1 MDGSKSIKEA
11 LDREVLK
18 LIRRHNQVVASSAL
32 NRKKYEKRSGRVAGK
47 PNSSD
52 PAQWNAHPLFNPF
65 HVRNRKHSI
74 GHAIVQ
80 KVRNQTYKPKPAL
93 LLEIPKPSGGTREI
107 AISTIPDAAVSYWL
121 GKRLIDRNAYRFSS
135 YSYAYRSDRNA
146 HHAIQHLMSELRGRH
161 RVFVLEY
168 DFAKYFDSIDHD
180 YLLKILDKHFLVS
193 KRERRL
199 LDVLVKNRRAK
210 SVSDYSNGV
219 FESPCVGIPQGSS
232 VSLFLANVACY
243 ELDRQIEKV
252 GVTFARYADDTLIIS
267 DSYAKACECAD
278 LMLSHGEQSGT
289 KINFNKSPG
298 ITMLSGGSQSEIRQ
312 KRSVIF
318 LSHKLSGDGVAI
330 APRAIARMKKRAAR
344 IMYNNLLLQPKRHQF
359 NDKRVGPGFRDWDL
373 VTCVNE
379 LRRYIYGRITE
390 ASLSSGLSGKQRI
403 NSTRCSL
410 SFFPLIDEKGGA
422 ELKKLD
428 GWLADSLARCYVK
441 RCDILQSLG
450 HTVSPVTIEELISG
464 AWYSFPSV
472 RVETKLPS
480 FFKAWLYVNRAAKIY
495 GLERFPSPSY
505 EYN

>member
-1 MDGSKSIKEA
+1 MHGSKSIKSA
-11 LDREVLK
+11 LAREVRK
-18 LIRRHNQVVASSAL
+18 LIRRHNQVVAVSAHI
-32 NRKKYEKRSGRVAGK
+32 RKRYEKRSGTVAGK
-47 PNSSD
+47 PTSNV
-52 PAQWNAHPLFNPF
+52 PAQWKAHPLFNPF
-65 HVRNRKHSI
+65 HVRSRLDSI
-74 GHAIVQ
+74 GHTIIR
-80 KVRNQTYKPKPAL
+80 KMRNRTYKPEPAL

-193 KRERRL
+193 ERERRL
-199 LDVLVKNRRAK
+199 LKMLVKNRRAR

-219 FESPCVGIPQGSS
+219 FQSPLVGIPQGST

-289 KINFNKSPG
+289 KINFRKSSG
-298 ITMLSGGSQSEIRQ
+298 ITMLSDASQSEIRQ

-318 LSHKLSGDGVAI
+318 LSHELSGDGVAI

-344 IMYNNLLLQPKRHQF
+344 IMYNNLLLQPKRQQF
-359 NDKRVGPGFRDWDL
+359 NTTRIGLGFRDWDL

-390 ASLSSGLSGKQRI
+390 ASLSAGLSGNERI
-403 NSTRCSL
+403 NSTRCAL
-410 SFFPLIDEKGGA
+410 SFYPLVDEEGGA
-422 ELKKLD
+422 VLRQLD
-428 GWLADSLARCYVK
+428 GWLVDSLARCYAK
-441 RCDILQSLG
+441 RCGILQALG

-495 GLERFPSPSY
+495 GLEKFPSPSY